1 MITELCLT
9 DFLNVILKGGKLT
22 DLDLLKALFLQV
34 LNAVAATHEA
44 GLCHLDIKLENLLV
58 AKDYSLRLCDYGFS
72 RPTEKNL

>member
-1 MITELCLT
+1 MNFCGYRISK
-9 DFLNVILKGGKLT
+9 LNFNYLKKAILEE
-22 DLDLLKALFLQV
+22 ALFLQV
-34 LNAVAATHEA
+34 LNAVTATPEA

>member
-9 DFLNVILKGGKLT
+9 DFLNVILKVGKLT

-34 LNAVAATHEA
+34 LNAVTATHEA

-72 RPTEKNL
+72 RTTEKNL